1 MFVRGVT
8 IYWAEPLSRGDAEP
22 RIWAG
27 VNKQRPNS
35 AILSGVPA
43 FSSDEP
49 TPGLETRVGLRHDYA
64 AGASAFAGA
73 GMKYAGI

>member
-1 MFVRGVT
+1 LGT
-8 IYWAEPLSRGDAEP
+8 
-22 RIWAG
+22 

-49 TPGLETRVGLRHDYA
+49 TPGLETRAGLRHDYV

>member
-1 MFVRGVT
+1 LG
-8 IYWAEPLSRGDAEP
+8 S
-22 RIWAG
+22 